1 MTRGQPDAAGTVR
14 AMVRLRPVTKIG
26 LVLTAAAVLA
36 GGALLAWLYRY
47 HGRDPAAANWDLLL
61 SQSPLSN
68 GTGALVAG
76 QTYNV
81 ALIPEAYTARAMW
94 VFLAGAAASLLLASA
109 RYGMRPALPSGRAVM
124 ARTRDGAA
132 GSVISMLTGLAVV
145 IAGARHGV
153 RANEWAG
160 DTQEAAATLARPPSW
175 QIRHAAG
182 RVRAAILIRAESDI
196 APHLDA
202 FLSSRWR
209 SLLLLGIVFAAPVT
223 MVISR
228 EGIYGLV
235 VNADSLAVI
244 GGLLYAALRALRR
257 WRGVGPSRENQR
269 DREH

>member
-26 LVLTAAAVLA
+26 LVLTAVAVLA
-36 GGALLAWLYRY
+36 GGALLAWLDRY
-47 HGRDPAAANWDLLL
+47 HGPDPAAANWELLRSKSL
-61 SQSPLSN
+61 LAN
-68 GTGALVAG
+68 GAGALVAAR
-76 QTYNV
+76 TYDV
-81 ALIPEAYTARAMW
+81 ALIPAASTTRAMW
-94 VFLAGAAASLLLASA
+94 VFLAGAVASLLLASA
-109 RYGMRPALPSGRAVM
+109 RYGMRPALPSGREVI
-124 ARTRDGAA
+124 ARTCDGTA

-145 IAGARHGV
+145 IAGPKHGV
-153 RANEWAG
+153 RADEWAG
-160 DTQEAAATLARPPSW
+160 DTQEAADLAKPRSW
-175 QIRHAAG
+175 QVREAAR

-202 FLSSRWR
+202 VLSSRWR
-209 SLLLLGIVFAAPVT
+209 SLLILGILFAAPVT

-235 VNADSLAVI
+235 MNAENLAVI

-257 WRGVGPSRENQR
+257 WRGISPSRGKQR